1 MKNILVD
8 LYFEINP
15 KEKKISSA
23 PEKLEINWKN
33 ISGIVYLN
41 EDELYDLSWAG
52 YPENGF
58 LKFSKENE
66 KKLKKFDCDSIL
78 FNRIKSQFKDQ
89 VSSLR
94 YEIECSGIN
103 INNRY
108 EISTDDRSK
117 TLILMKYLECN
128 SNNDLN
134 FKWKSKSGFID
145 FTSSEFLKLVI
156 EMQKFIQN
164 LFDLEFNLYNE
175 IERCNDIL
183 DILLLFS
190 NDISWPSNM
199 IKI

>member
-15 KEKKISSA
+15 KEKKILSP

-41 EDELYDLSWAG
+41 KDELYDLSWAG
-52 YPENGF
+52 YPNHGF

-66 KKLKKFDCDSIL
+66 KKLKEFECDSIL
-78 FNRIKSQFKDQ
+78 FEIIKSQFKDQ
-89 VSSLR
+89 ISSLR

-103 INNRY
+103 IDNRY

-117 TLILMKYLECN
+117 TLLLLKYLECN
-128 SNNDLN
+128 SNNDLK

-145 FTSSEFLKLVI
+145 FTSSEFIKMVNEI
-156 EMQKFIQN
+156 QKFFQK
-164 LFDLEFNLYNE
+164 LFDLEFDLNNH
-175 IERCNDIL
+175 IDKCNDIL
-183 DILLLFS
+183 DIFSLIS